1 MGSEVQNLARG
12 ERRKTPLPT
21 PLQCHPRPRSVPAK
35 GLDGALPLGLLW
47 TEAFAPEALGTG
59 SAATFCA
66 GCGPQTRPN
75 MCLRARGPGGHA
87 AKTRHCVLSV
97 ELVSP
102 LMKTSPADPSPSP
115 QQTSP
120 SRRVVLCLLDL
131 NRNENS
137 LEIMS
142 NTERTAA

>member
-1 MGSEVQNLARG
+1 MWGVKY
-12 ERRKTPLPT
+12 KTWPG
-21 PLQCHPRPRSVPAK
+21 AK
-35 GLDGALPLGLLW
+35 GGRRLSPHPCSVTPGPAVRLRRGW
-47 TEAFAPEALGTG
+47 TGRCPSGCCGQAFAPEALGTG

-66 GCGPQTRPN
+66 GCSPQTRPN